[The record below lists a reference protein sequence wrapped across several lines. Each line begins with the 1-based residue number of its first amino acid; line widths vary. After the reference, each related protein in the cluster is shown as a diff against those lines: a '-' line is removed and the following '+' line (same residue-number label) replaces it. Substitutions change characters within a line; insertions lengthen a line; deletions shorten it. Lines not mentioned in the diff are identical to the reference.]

1 MSTSNDLSDV
11 FATHGVRTDLASGEV
26 VIRAGEPGSGLVRIV
41 AGRLGL
47 DVPHRDRSL
56 RVAEVGPGTVLG
68 SISLLAGG
76 SPTATATA
84 LEPSVVEVVATDDG
98 RAWVAEHPA
107 LAQRLTADARAA
119 LDRDTL
125 LHTLADL
132 LDAPDAELAE
142 VSRALPVRAVRA
154 GEVVC
159 AAGDEDRTAFLVLGG
174 RVSIRSGE
182 RELARVGRGA
192 LLGEMALLTGEPRSA
207 TVTALRDSVVAA
219 LDEAALRKLAA
230 DHPAVAREVF
240 SRLAEAAR
248 RTGAGR
254 LRERTPVSTI
264 AVGSVTDR
272 VNTRVL
278 LTRMVDTLSA
288 FGSTRQVSA
297 AVVDRDLQIPG
308 ASAATG
314 DDPAAARLASWLR
327 EQESAHDHLLL
338 EFAPDVDAWTRR
350 AVRVADRVM
359 VVVSADPSDTER
371 DRVRALVQAVPDT
384 TTVVAVLDH
393 PPGTEQPTGTASLR
407 DDLGVGDVLH
417 VRDGS
422 VADLARAAR
431 LVAGRGTA
439 LVLGG
444 GGARGFAHLGVHRA
458 LTEAGVPV
466 DLLVGASIGTPMAGA
481 LAHDLGPQETIDVAR
496 RLFAGLLD
504 YTIPVTSLIK
514 GERITAAIAAFFGD
528 EDIEDTWIPFR
539 CVSTNLTHSRTEV
552 HARGPVAPAV
562 RASVAIP
569 GVMPPV
575 PSGDDLLVDG
585 GVLDNLPVDVAAAD
599 GRCETIIAVDVAPPT
614 GPRATGDYGLS
625 VSGWQALR
633 ASVRK
638 GRSEFPGITAVLM
651 RSVIVGSIAQR
662 DQALEAA
669 EVDLL
674 LELHIRGV
682 GLLEFEK
689 VDPVVEQGIE
699 LARPEIEAWL
709 ARRRG
714 DAVAAPTDG

>member
-1 MSTSNDLSDV
+1 MSTSDDLAEIFS
-11 FATHGVRTDLASGEV
+11 AHGVRSDVASGTV
-26 VIRAGEPGSGLVRIV
+26 VIRAGEPDGGLVRV
-41 AGRLGL
+41 VSGRLGL

-56 RVAEVGPGTVLG
+56 RVAEIGPGTVLG

-76 SPTATATA
+76 SPTATAIA
-84 LEPSVVEVVATDDG
+84 LEPSVVEVVATADG
-98 RAWVAEHPA
+98 RDLVAERPE
-107 LAQRLTADARAA
+107 LAERLATDARDA

-125 LHTLADL
+125 LHVLADL
-132 LDAPDAELAE
+132 LDAPDTELAA

-154 GEVVC
+154 GEVLC
-159 AAGDEDRTAFLVLGG
+159 AEGDEDRTAFLVLGG
-174 RVSIRSGE
+174 RLSIRTGE
-182 RELARVGRGA
+182 RELARVGRGT
-192 LLGEMALLTGEPRSA
+192 LLGEMALLTGTPRSA

-219 LDEAALRKLAA
+219 LDEEALRMLAA

-240 SRLAEAAR
+240 ARLGEAAQ

-254 LRERTPVSTI
+254 LRERTPVATI
-264 AVGSVTDR
+264 AVASVTDR

-278 LTRMVDTLSA
+278 VTRILDTLSA
-288 FGSTRQVSA
+288 FGPTRQVSA

-308 ASAATG
+308 VSAAP
-314 DDPAAARLASWLR
+314 DDHPAAARLAAWLR
-327 EQESAHDHLLL
+327 EQEAAHDHLLL
-338 EFAPDVDAWTRR
+338 ELQPEVDAWTRR
-350 AVRVADRVM
+350 AVRGADRVL
-359 VVVSADPSDTER
+359 VVVAADPSDVER
-371 DRVRALVQAVPDT
+371 DRVRALVEAVPDT

-393 PPGTEQPTGTASLR
+393 PAGVERPTGTAALR
-407 DDLGVGDVLH
+407 DELGVSDVLH

-466 DLLVGASIGTPMAGA
+466 DLLVGASIGAPMAGA
-481 LAHDLGPQETIDVAR
+481 LAHDLGPQKTVEVAR

-514 GERITAAIAAFFGD
+514 GERITAAITTFFGD

-539 CVSTNLTHSRTEV
+539 CVSTNLTYSRTEV

-599 GRCETIIAVDVAPPT
+599 GRCETIVAVDVAPPT
-614 GPRATGDYGLS
+614 GPRAVGDYGLS

-633 ASVRK
+633 ASVGK
-638 GRSEFPGITAVLM
+638 GRSGYPGITAVLM

-674 LELHIRGV
+674 LELHVRGV

-689 VDPVVEQGIE
+689 VDPVVEQGAE

-709 ARRRG
+709 DRRHSDEPPR
-714 DAVAAPTDG
+714 